1 MPMTAAGYSAPICSE
16 HIADRRAALF
26 DESTLDWV
34 TRCTFGAL
42 WSLRPGRIGLLPGM
56 WSAMLEDLLTPDRGL
71 PDPRVVRDNP
81 PDLAGIVHDFSPDTL
96 VAAYRR
102 GLYPFGHVGP
112 FKLWSPAHRWVLPV
126 PELRVTRRSRIR
138 SAARRITFDRDF
150 EGVIAGCAG
159 RRAGRWHLT
168 WITPRLM
175 HAYAVA
181 FDAGHAHSVE
191 VRNEDGHLVGGLY
204 GVAVGGA
211 FVLES
216 LFSTEPGASR
226 LGLLSL
232 SWHLARWGYAFVDA
246 KVTSTWK
253 EMGFREMSRDQ
264 YLSLLETVRDM
275 PGRPGRWQAEAD
287 LATIANWQDRSPA
300 A

>member
-1 MPMTAAGYSAPICSE
+1 
-16 HIADRRAALF
+16 
-26 DESTLDWV
+26 
-34 TRCTFGAL
+34 
-42 WSLRPGRIGLLPGM
+42 
-56 WSAMLEDLLTPDRGL
+56 
-71 PDPRVVRDNP
+71 
-81 PDLAGIVHDFSPDTL
+81 
-96 VAAYRR
+96 
-102 GLYPFGHVGP
+102 
-112 FKLWSPAHRWVLPV
+112 LWSPAHRWVLPV
-126 PELRVTRRSRIR
+126 SELRVTRRSRIR
-138 SAARRITFDRDF
+138 SAAWRITFDSDF

-175 HAYAVA
+175 HAYAGA

-216 LFSTEPGASR
+216 LFSSEPGASR

-232 SWHLARWGYAFVDA
+232 SWHLARWGYAVVDA

-275 PGRPGRWQAEAD
+275 PGRPGRWQVEAD
-287 LATIANWQDRSPA
+287 LATIADWQDRSPA
-300 A
+300 P